1 MQVTRLEVSNRVYSP
16 QKPQCETICRSP
28 FPRSIMQSFFNQLFF
43 PIADFRSHFPE
54 PASAGIYLF
63 IFIFGSTLLGAAIF
77 KWAATYLWT
86 KIDTRIK
93 AHVRGKS
100 LEEIEKGAK
109 LVLKNRKFFLR
120 FFPFLETVTGFSISL
135 ASESDPRKSSTLPNV
150 QRKNKGRV
158 TFYVTLA
165 LHAIPSI
172 IKTIF
177 VFLASILRTPIW
189 AYCFLGF
196 IWIYGL
202 EPHPTLLQPTFQS
215 LNGYVHGSVHA
226 VSNGVT
232 MAILSLAVAVIAF
245 IFDNFSNPKRLGRRE
260 FKKAKWKKAIQQLY
274 ELSLLASKLEKH
286 LREANIVVNQ
296 ISSQLVAD
304 TIAEISNETLF
315 VNGYEISKNPQPT
328 MRWSYRIP
336 TSGTRGRRAEQRKD
350 KFAEAWL
357 NTLKILPHF
366 AEESTFND
374 SFSTNKKSLL
384 EGCNVV
390 DWVLC
395 NQLLSVCPK
404 HSRRFL
410 RIVSHPDYHFQVIDR
425 FSSYQAEKLD
435 LANEIL
441 HNFAMRARLHSTTC
455 VPEQFESI
463 EEVRDYLQKQT
474 NGFKQSES
482 NEIGLGTLIEA
493 CNQSVKKWYDDLG
506 EYYWDSFEI
515 ITETENFR
523 RSFATLSR

>member
-1 MQVTRLEVSNRVYSP
+1 
-16 QKPQCETICRSP
+16 
-28 FPRSIMQSFFNQLFF
+28 MQSFFNHLFF
-43 PIADFRSHFPE
+43 PLAVFRSYFQE
-54 PASAGIYLF
+54 PVSAGIFLF
-63 IFIFGSTLLGAAIF
+63 IFVFCSTLLVAAIF
-77 KWAATYLWT
+77 RWAPTYLWAE
-86 KIDTRIK
+86 IDTRIE
-93 AHVRGKS
+93 AHVKGKS
-100 LEEIEKGAK
+100 LKKIETGAR
-109 LVLKNRKFFLR
+109 LVLKNRKFFLI
-120 FFPFLETVTGFSISL
+120 FFPFIETVTGFSISI
-135 ASESDPRKSSTLPNV
+135 ASESDPRKSSTLPNFK
-150 QRKNKGRV
+150 RKNEGLV

-177 VFLASILRTPIW
+177 ILLASVLRTPIW

-196 IWIYGL
+196 IWMYGL
-202 EPHPTLLQPTFQS
+202 EPHPTLLQPTLQS

-245 IFDNFSNPKRLGRRE
+245 IFDNFSNPKRLGQRE

-274 ELSLLASKLEKH
+274 EISLLASKLEKH

-304 TIAEISNETLF
+304 TIAEISNETLS
-315 VNGYEISKNPQPT
+315 VNGYEVSKNPQPT
-328 MRWSYRIP
+328 IRWNYRNP
-336 TSGTRGRRAEQRKD
+336 TSGTLGRRAEQRKD
-350 KFAEAWL
+350 KFAKEWL
-357 NTLKILPHF
+357 NILKILQHF
-366 AEESTFND
+366 AEESIFND

-390 DWVLC
+390 NWVLY

-410 RIVSHPDYHFQVIDR
+410 RIVSHPDRHFQVIDR

-463 EEVRDYLQKQT
+463 EEVRNYLQKQT
-474 NGFKQSES
+474 NGFKQSDS

-493 CNQSVKKWYDDLG
+493 CNQSVKKWYDGLG